1 MHSSHK
7 AWISDKN
14 SSIKKN
20 AYKKCKREVQS
31 ALRKMKE
38 AWRPAKAAELQEAAD
53 RKDSKAFFDGLKK
66 VYGPQE
72 SGVTPIL
79 ASDGRTLLT
88 GKSDMLKRWKQ
99 HFDSVLNSTAVIDD
113 EVLSSIFQHPEILE
127 LSLEPTQQEVMDS
140 KQICSGKAPGKD
152 AIPPE
157 IYKYG
162 GQKLVKKLYEL
173 FKAIWRVGRVPQD
186 YKDASI
192 KHLYKNTGNRSS
204 CDNHRGISLLS
215 IAGKILARLLLNRII
230 KHIVNDIYPE
240 SQCGFRSGRGTIDMI
255 HSLRQVAEKVRKKYQ
270 ELYIVFVD
278 LTKVFDTVNQQALWK
293 VLKKLGIP
301 EKMLN
306 VIISFHEGMKAPVV
320 SDGEF

>member
-38 AWRPAKAAELQEAAD
+38 AWWSAKAAELQEAAD
-53 RKDSKAFFDGLKK
+53 RKDFKAFFDLKK

-113 EVLSSIFQHPEILE
+113 DVLSSIFQHPEIPE

-140 KQICSGKAPGKD
+140 KQISSGKAPGKD

-204 CDNHRGISLLS
+204 CDNHQGISLLS

-255 HSLRQVAEKVRKKYQ
+255 LSLRQVAEKVRKKYQ

-278 LTKVFDTVNQQALWK
+278 LTKVFDTVNRQALWK

-301 EKMLN
+301 DKMLN